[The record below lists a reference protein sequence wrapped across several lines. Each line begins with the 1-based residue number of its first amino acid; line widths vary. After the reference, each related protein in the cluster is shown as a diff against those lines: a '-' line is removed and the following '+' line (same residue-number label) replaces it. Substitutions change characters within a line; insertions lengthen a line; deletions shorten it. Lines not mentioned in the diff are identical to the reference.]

1 MFQRPH
7 LFLNAVSFCVTPLF
21 LVEIRNKLCYT
32 AYIYCY
38 FMKTTDTNNKI
49 NQREKNDNKR
59 VL

>member
-7 LFLNAVSFCVTPLF
+7 LFLNAVSFCVTALF
-21 LVEIRNKLCYT
+21 LVEIRNELCYT
-32 AYIYCY
+32 AYILLLA
-38 FMKTTDTNNKI
+38 KTADTNNKI